1 MGSTEPPTNPS
12 AQGVPCDPAVAAD
25 FARVYLNEDERHG
38 MIERNLGLV
47 RVVVDRMK
55 LFLPP
60 TLDLDDLYSVG
71 VQGLITATRKFD
83 PAQGTVFAAFAT
95 LHIRGAVRDELRRM
109 DWIPRSVRD
118 KAKRLRDAIEGL
130 EGRLGRPAS
139 EVEICAEMGLSLD
152 QYGTLLDEIKPVS
165 FIPLDAE
172 SDWEDSGEVRVAD
185 RIADES
191 QRNAFEMLEQRE
203 LVQQVLDQM
212 GRMPELQRKVL
223 AMYYFENMR
232 LAEIAAAFSLTEGR
246 ISQIH
251 TQAVMSLRTF
261 VKRITNSEICF

>member
-1 MGSTEPPTNPS
+1 MSEKET
-12 AQGVPCDPAVAAD
+12 ADIQGLPCDPVVAAD
-25 FARVYLNEDERHG
+25 FARAYLNEDERHA
-38 MIERNLGLV
+38 MIDRNLGLV
-47 RVVVDRMK
+47 KVVVDRMK
-55 LFLPP
+55 LFLPA
-60 TLDLDDLYSVG
+60 TLDINDLYNVG
-71 VQGLITATRKFD
+71 VLGLLAATRKFD
-83 PAQGTVFAAFAT
+83 PSQGTAFAAFAT

-118 KAKRLRDAIEGL
+118 KARRLREAIEGL

-139 EVEICAEMGLSLD
+139 EIEICGEMGLSLD

-172 SDWEDSGEVRVAD
+172 SDWEDSGDVRVAD

-191 QRNAFEMLEQRE
+191 QRSAFETLEQRE
-203 LVQQVLDQM
+203 LIQQVVNQM
-212 GRMPELQRKVL
+212 ARMPELQRKVL